1 MADPTAEFFS
11 SLEERGPDLLP
22 VKARGTIRFD
32 LKGVDGGVNHWFV
45 SVNRGNV
52 LVSHENRQ
60 ADCVV
65 ATTQE
70 LFDRLAIG
78 EAQVVA
84 AYNRNDVTVQGNLP
98 LLLMFRR
105 AFPSPPG
112 TRDPRVRVRERL
124 RRRDELQGRIRP
136 DDRLRPASRVRPDD
150 RLRPASRVRPDNRV
164 RPGDRESRP

>member
-1 MADPTAEFFS
+1 MVDPTAEFFS
-11 SLEERGPDLLP
+11 SLEQRGPDLLP

-32 LKGVDGGVNHWFV
+32 LAGEDGAVTHWFV

-52 LVSHENRQ
+52 LMSHEYRP

-65 ATTQE
+65 TTDRR
-70 LFDRLAIG
+70 LFDRFAVG
-78 EAQVVA
+78 ETQVIA

-112 TRDPRVRVRERL
+112 TRDPRDRVRERL
-124 RRRDELQGRIRP
+124 RRRDELQGR
-136 DDRLRPASRVRPDD
+136 
-150 RLRPASRVRPDNRV
+150 VRPDNRV
-164 RPGDRESRP
+164 RPGARESRR